1 MAQAQGARMVE
12 LVERHIDLMDT
23 DEFRIIKDGFM
34 DQEVCTSL
42 GDDDAQAR
50 ANLIPPKDGMLWQI
64 SVGETISCYHNRR
77 THRHMV
83 MLAVGGRGYRG

>member
-12 LVERHIDLMDT
+12 MLDEYIDLMTT
-23 DEFRIIKDGFM
+23 DEFTIIKDGFM

-42 GDDDAQAR
+42 PDFQAEAR

-64 SVGETISCYHNRR
+64 STGETISCYHNRR

-83 MLAVGGRGYRG
+83 MLAVGGRRG